1 MFKYGLP
8 DYDTMGLGMKRNEI
22 LREIITNDI
31 ASDRMVREF
40 ARLERFGL
48 VMELLTKRKSIQI
61 GLDYEDVEF
70 CFQNSR
76 FVEDYSAEFR
86 RPKRITKH
94 FWRKVSHFLYDATL
108 FAKSGIFMLEVGSD
122 LTDRELTSLAD
133 FFSDFSD
140 HFLQNADYFVGIGV
154 KTNPKVKGMCF
165 SVVSFYPKTV
175 RLCESCYANVAKYIA
190 EDDDE
195 YINVCGQCTPKR
207 ARHAERVAA
216 HK

>member
-1 MFKYGLP
+1 
-8 DYDTMGLGMKRNEI
+8 MGLATKRNDI
-22 LREIITNDI
+22 LREIIANDI

-48 VMELLTKRKSIQI
+48 VMDLLTKRKSIQI

-70 CFQNSR
+70 CFQNAR

-94 FWRKVSHFLYDATL
+94 FYRKVSHFLYDATL
-108 FAKSGIFMLEVGSD
+108 FAKSGIFMLEVGSE
-122 LTDRELTSLAD
+122 LSERELTSLAD

-140 HFLQNADYFVGIGV
+140 HFLQSADYFVGIGI
-154 KTNPKVKGMCF
+154 KTNPKVKGLRF
-165 SVVSFYPKTV
+165 STISFYPKTV

-190 EDDDE
+190 EDEDE
-195 YINVCGQCTPKR
+195 YFNVCGSCTPKR
-207 ARHAERVAA
+207 TRTRTERIAA
-216 HK
+216 KK